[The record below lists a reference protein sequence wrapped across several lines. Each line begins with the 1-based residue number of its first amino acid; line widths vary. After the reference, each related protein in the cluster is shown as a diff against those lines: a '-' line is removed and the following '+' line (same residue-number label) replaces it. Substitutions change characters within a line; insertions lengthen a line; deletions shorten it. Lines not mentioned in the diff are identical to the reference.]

1 MAVYTPVSDLEVTE
15 FLQNYEIGDL
25 ISLTEI
31 TEGVEN
37 SNFLL
42 RTSIDSY
49 ILTLY
54 EKRVNAEDL
63 PFFMKLLSELS
74 LNEISC
80 PRPIPDK
87 TKRVCPNGWVCQAVR
102 AFGSNDTLIALTL
115 DGSGATIIGSWNTTP
130 WK

>member
-1 MAVYTPVSDLEVTE
+1 MAVYTPVSDIEVTE

-31 TEGVEN
+31 KEGVEN

-42 RTSIDSY
+42 RTSINSY

-74 LNEISC
+74 QNCLLYTS
-80 PRPIPDK
+80 D
-87 TKRVCPNGWVCQAVR
+87 A
-102 AFGSNDTLIALTL
+102 ADDL
-115 DGSGATIIGSWNTTP
+115 
-130 WK
+130 

>member
-1 MAVYTPVSDLEVTE
+1 MAVYTPVSDVEVTE

-49 ILTLY
+49 ILT
-54 EKRVNAEDL
+54 V
-63 PFFMKLLSELS
+63 
-74 LNEISC
+74 
-80 PRPIPDK
+80 
-87 TKRVCPNGWVCQAVR
+87 
-102 AFGSNDTLIALTL
+102 
-115 DGSGATIIGSWNTTP
+115 
-130 WK
+130 